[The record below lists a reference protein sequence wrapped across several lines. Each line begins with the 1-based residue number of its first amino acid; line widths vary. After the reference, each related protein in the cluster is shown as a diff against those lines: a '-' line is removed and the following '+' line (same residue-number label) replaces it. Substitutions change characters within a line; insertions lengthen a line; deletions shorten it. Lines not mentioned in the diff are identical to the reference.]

1 MKPRTLTRPAGQLR
15 FNVLGPL
22 EGWFGDQRL
31 RLGGAVQERV
41 LTTLL
46 LEPGRVLP
54 VSRLVTSAWSDDPP
68 ATSSHQVRKAVA
80 ILRQRIPRGDEVLV
94 TDGPGYRAVLDDGQL
109 DLIEFNALAGAAKE
123 AAAAGRTGEAVGA
136 LHDALA
142 LWRGPVLSGE
152 GGPVIA
158 AAATAMEERRL
169 AALEHLFELRLAL
182 GEAADLVVDLRE
194 VVALHPLRETLRGQL
209 MMALYRSGRQAEALE
224 EFARVRALLVEELGV
239 SPGRNLAALHEG
251 MLRES
256 PELSAPPL
264 AATAPVTPPSPAVEP
279 PCTLPY
285 DMPGF
290 TGRKKELR
298 HIRGLARRDGIRI
311 IAIDG
316 MGGSGKTSLAIKA
329 AHLLSGD
336 YPDGQLHVDLRG
348 YAPEEDP
355 VVPVNAMG
363 VMLRALG
370 VPEERIP
377 DKAAGRTELWQRTV
391 SGKRLL
397 ICVDNASRAEDVRSL
412 IPTGTSGCLVLV
424 TARRRLF
431 DLDGAEWISLG
442 VMAPEESADIITE
455 TLGAERVAGE
465 PEAAAELAR
474 LCGHLPLALRIAV
487 ARLGNRPRWTVR
499 YMVDRLRDETR
510 RLDELSVG
518 ERSVAAT
525 LRLSYQALDEETRAA
540 FRLLA
545 VHPGSSIDAYAAG
558 ALLGGAARDGE
569 DVLELLLDV
578 HLVQQPEIGL
588 YAYHDLVGTFA
599 RRLLG
604 GVPEDAAAAGVERL
618 LGYYFTVTE
627 RACATLFP
635 GRREIATGIRPSGVD
650 LPDLRDGDPAR
661 AWFAR
666 EQGTL
671 MSVVGLALQHGHDRY
686 AVCLARNLAF
696 YLNAH
701 GLLEDFESVC
711 RSAVDAARRLDDD
724 LLLGVSLANLGVA
737 YWELGRFTEGIDVAE
752 EGRTVAA
759 RMGDRATQAHSDSTL
774 GLYKS
779 LLGRFPEALDHL
791 LAAVDGERELG
802 LRRAEA
808 ESLTVLSTLYEQWGR
823 YDEAACAARRALD
836 LCRELGQPENE
847 FVATIDL
854 AIAQVGLG
862 GYGQAEGLM
871 TRARAM
877 CDDTREPGMVAMAM
891 ALSAEIAQRLGQADR
906 AAGYARAALEHAGA
920 SASPLRRVKVE
931 NMVGRLFHRRGE
943 YAEAGALH
951 GRAWEGAAEL
961 GYRPEEAYA
970 RLGLAQVFD
979 ALGDRAAAARHRQAG
994 EELFAAMGVPAD
1006 RRRG

>member
-1 MKPRTLTRPAGQLR
+1 MLTRPAGQLR
-15 FNVLGPL
+15 FNILGPL

-54 VSRLVTSAWSDDPP
+54 VSRLVTSVWSDDPP

-80 ILRQRIPRGDEVLV
+80 ILRQRIPQGDQVLV
-94 TDGPGYRAVLDDGQL
+94 TDGPGYRAVLTDGQL
-109 DLIEFNALAGAAKE
+109 DLIEFNVLTGVAKD
-123 AAAAGRTGEAVGA
+123 AAASGRTSEAVGA
-136 LHDALA
+136 LHEALA
-142 LWRGPVLSGE
+142 LWRGSVLSGE
-152 GGPVIA
+152 GGPVIE
-158 AAATAMEERRL
+158 AAATAIEERRL
-169 AALEHLFELRLAL
+169 AAQERLFELRLAL

-209 MMALYRSGRQAEALE
+209 MIALYQSGRQAEALE
-224 EFARVRALLVEELGV
+224 EFAKVRELLVEELGV
-239 SPGRNLAALHEG
+239 SPGGKLAALHEG
-251 MLRES
+251 ILRES
-256 PELSAPPL
+256 PELAGPRPAVPAP
-264 AATAPVTPPSPAVEP
+264 ASPPSPVVDP

-290 TGRKKELR
+290 TGRKRELR
-298 HIRGLARRDGIRI
+298 KILDLAQRSGTRI

-336 YPDGQLHVDLRG
+336 YPEGQLYVDLRG
-348 YAPEEDP
+348 YAPEGDP

-370 VPEERIP
+370 VPEERVP
-377 DKAAGRTELWQRTV
+377 DKAAGRADLWRRTV

-397 ICVDNASRAEDVRSL
+397 IFVDNASRADDVRSL
-412 IPTGTSGCLVLV
+412 IPVGTSGCLVLV

-442 VMAPEESADIITE
+442 VMAPEESADIIAE

-499 YMVDRLRDETR
+499 YMADRLRDETR

-545 VHPGSSIDAYAAG
+545 LHPGGSIDAYAAG
-558 ALLGGAARDGE
+558 ALLGGSARDGE

-588 YAYHDLVGTFA
+588 YAYHDLVGAFA

-604 GVPEDAAAAGVERL
+604 GIPGDGAAAAVERL

-635 GRREIATGIRPSGVD
+635 GRREIATGIKASDVD
-650 LPDLRDGDPAR
+650 VPDVRDTDPAR

-666 EQGTL
+666 EQNTL
-671 MSVVGLALQHGHDRY
+671 ISLIGLAVQYGDDRY

-701 GLLEDFESVC
+701 GLLDDFESVC
-711 RSAVDAARRLDDD
+711 RSAVDTARLLGDD

-737 YWELGRFTEGIDVAE
+737 YWELGRFTEGIKVAE
-752 EGRTVAA
+752 QGWSVAA

-779 LLGRFPEALDHL
+779 LLGRFPEALEHL

-808 ESLTVLSTLYEQWGR
+808 ESQTVLSTLYEQWGR
-823 YDEAACAARRALD
+823 YAEAASAARRALD

-862 GYGQAEGLM
+862 EYAQAEGLM
-871 TRARAM
+871 KRARAM

-891 ALSAEIAQRLGQADR
+891 ALSADIAQRLGHTDQA
-906 AAGYARAALEHAGA
+906 AQYARTALEYVGA

-943 YAEAGALH
+943 HVEARALH
-951 GRAWEGAAEL
+951 ERAWEGAAEL

-970 RLGLAQVFD
+970 RLGLAQVCD
-979 ALGDRAAAARHRQAG
+979 ALGDDATAARHREVG
-994 EELFAAMGVPAD
+994 EEMFADMGVPAG
-1006 RRRG
+1006 RRRR